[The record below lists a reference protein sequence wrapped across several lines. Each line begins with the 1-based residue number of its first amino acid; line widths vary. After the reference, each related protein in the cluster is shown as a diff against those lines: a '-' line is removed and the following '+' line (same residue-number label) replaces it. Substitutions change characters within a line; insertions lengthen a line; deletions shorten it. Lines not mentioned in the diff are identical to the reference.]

1 MSTKLVAFDALM
13 LDGKDLRGPSRPAAR
28 AAEGDTRRIL
38 PRGTE
43 RLMYLDHVVG
53 RGIDLFQA
61 VCELDLEGI
70 VAKRRGGAY
79 DPNATVWW
87 KVKNVNYHQ
96 ARDRWELFDRRRAG
110 APMMN
115 VRKRL
120 LAILSDVAP
129 DLAVALWNDRDIR
142 ELPPHIREAI
152 CDALGHEAAR
162 RGLDANEKQN
172 AYGRKLDALVKALG
186 LDE

>member
-13 LDGKDLRGPSRPAAR
+13 LDGKDLRALPLVQRKGMLGASAPWHGAPHVPGSRSRSRHRPGRLRAGP
-28 AAEGDTRRIL
+28 GGHRR
-38 PRGTE
+38 E
-43 RLMYLDHVVG
+43 
-53 RGIDLFQA
+53 
-61 VCELDLEGI
+61 EGI

-142 ELPPHIREAI
+142 ELPRHIREAI
-152 CDALGHEAAR
+152 CAALGHEAAR
-162 RGLDANEKQN
+162 RGLDANEKPN
-172 AYGRKLDALVKALG
+172 AYGRELDALVKALG